1 VSKYGLVNEREIWC
15 YGKEAYSIRY
25 AFILRDTGQRKS
37 HELMRSLLVEM
48 FHRGGTEN
56 DEEANPE
63 RGSLEGNC
71 LIGLFITFFCL
82 I

>member
-1 VSKYGLVNEREIWC
+1 VLWER
-15 YGKEAYSIRY
+15 GVFYSILPLSKEIQGHKQYDERCGCD
-25 AFILRDTGQRKS
+25 REPKMGRN
-37 HELMRSLLVEM
+37 LLVEM
-48 FHRGGTEN
+48 FHRSGTEN
-56 DEEANPE
+56 DEEADPE

>member
-1 VSKYGLVNEREIWC
+1 MGLN
-15 YGKEAYSIRY
+15 
-25 AFILRDTGQRKS
+25 
-37 HELMRSLLVEM
+37 LLVEM

-56 DEEANPE
+56 DEEADPE

>member
-1 VSKYGLVNEREIWC
+1 VLWKRGVFYSVRSLSWEIQGQKQYDELFKCYREPKM
-15 YGKEAYSIRY
+15 GRN
-25 AFILRDTGQRKS
+25 
-37 HELMRSLLVEM
+37 LLVEM

-56 DEEANPE
+56 DEEADPE
-63 RGSLEGNC
+63 GGSLEGNC